1 MCPCLTRRLLLRIG
15 KKNTKEEE
23 FVSFKEEGIQAQ
35 STLVWI
41 LWSLFWIGLD
51 FALYLQLVSWPSAG
65 TAKSSFQQRVKLC
78 TMGGAGGGQVQLK
91 LGWSTFCVYL
101 QQTGHFVHLEL
112 GCSYNVVHPQ
122 WIQNKH
128 TGRLKMQNVTRQKY
142 FNTKRCNRQLTTFSS
157 TQARLQLTD
166 IKFKGIL
173 HQKNSIP

>member
-1 MCPCLTRRLLLRIG
+1 MT
-15 KKNTKEEE
+15 NEKEGSG
-23 FVSFKEEGIQAQ
+23 VQAQ

-78 TMGGAGGGQVQLK
+78 TMGVGGEDAAQTGF
-91 LGWSTFCVYL
+91 SVYL